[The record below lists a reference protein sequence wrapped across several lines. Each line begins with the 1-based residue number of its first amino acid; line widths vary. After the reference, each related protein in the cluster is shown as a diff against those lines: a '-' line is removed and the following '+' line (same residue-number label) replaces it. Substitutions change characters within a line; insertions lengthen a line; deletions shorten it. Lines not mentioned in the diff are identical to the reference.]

1 MKPEKL
7 VISAFGPYADRTE
20 IDFTKLGGQG
30 IYLITGDTGAGKTT
44 IFDAITFALYGEASG
59 QVRDS
64 AMFRSKYAAE
74 EIETYVEFLFSWRGK
89 SYQVIRNPEY
99 LARKKRGTGYTVRKS
114 DATLV
119 YPDERQPV
127 TKAKEVTRAVT
138 ELLGLDYRQ
147 FTQIAMIAQG
157 DFQKL
162 LLAGTAQRGE
172 IFRQLFH
179 TELYQSLQ
187 LKLKDAVKMQW
198 KQYDELRRSISQY
211 LNGIRYGQE
220 AEELTEKL
228 EEMKKSGFDG
238 RVVEGLELLLE
249 LTEREK
255 EFLMQL
261 EQKEKVL
268 EESISESEK
277 RLQKCMQKQ
286 ELESSLRL
294 QEEQREPLLQAA
306 GKAEEERK
314 KNPELQR
321 KAEELEGE
329 IRKIRERM
337 ERILRIETLG
347 QKAEKLGEELEKV
360 QKKCQEHTAQ
370 KEQLQRELDR
380 FGALE
385 AVREKYCGQLAN
397 LQEQADRL
405 ESAKDA
411 YGTRM
416 KKEAALTEKMRQL
429 QEELD
434 NRKEM
439 LKKMGEEIEKS
450 GDAGEIRLSLYQ
462 KKNNLTEAKE
472 EQSSL
477 QKKLEFTTGR
487 YLKARENYLPV
498 KEAYERE
505 FRLFLDTQAG
515 ILAEGLK
522 EGMACPVCGS
532 VHHPVLAEKCSE
544 EISKESVDQ
553 KKAAAD
559 EAEKNVRN
567 YSAMAGSLKEQLE
580 RLKKKAEQ
588 MEKDAGYHLEDAEW
602 VKERLQK
609 EIRTCGEEL
618 KKAEETLVQREK
630 LVKAEEQ
637 KKAEQL
643 QVEQLLH
650 EQEKKMAEAQAQ
662 KSSAREILC
671 QILGKMEKDEKR
683 KSDSLKDS
691 EVQELTVS
699 AMKRL
704 KSCTGEI
711 SEKKSAVEQE
721 IQRREELKKEEGR
734 LRAIVEQ
741 EKEKTVQLQAEKK
754 SVEERIKE
762 EQEKNGAESEREEI
776 LKEQILQK
784 QEEQKK
790 LKALQQKNQQEY
802 EQILQK
808 KAENEATIQTIRV
821 QLEQLEDVNE
831 EEILK
836 EKSRMTEEKS
846 QMAEEKKELYVRYS
860 GNREIYDKVNVQ
872 RDLLE
877 EVEKKYVWMKS
888 LADTAGGNLNGKQKV
903 ELETYIQMAY
913 FDRILRRAN
922 LRFMTM
928 SSGQYE
934 LKRQKAPEDKKGKS
948 GLELNVIDHYNG
960 SERSVKTLSGG
971 ESFQASLSLALGL
984 SDEIQ
989 ANAGGI
995 CLEAMFVDEGFGS
1008 LDEEALEQAIKA
1020 LGNLTQGNRS
1030 VGIIS
1035 HVAELKERIENK
1047 IIVTKER
1054 GGEKLGS
1061 RIEII

>member
-1 MKPEKL
+1 M
-7 VISAFGPYADRTE
+7 FH
-20 IDFTKLGGQG
+20 LGESQELYVVKEVGFG
-30 IYLITGDTGAGKTT
+30 IYL
-44 IFDAITFALYGEASG
+44 GE
-59 QVRDS
+59 
-64 AMFRSKYAAE
+64 E
-74 EIETYVEFLFSWRGK
+74 E
-89 SYQVIRNPEY
+89 N
-99 LARKKRGTGYTVRKS
+99 
-114 DATLV
+114 AT
-119 YPDERQPV
+119 
-127 TKAKEVTRAVT
+127 
-138 ELLGLDYRQ
+138 
-147 FTQIAMIAQG
+147 
-157 DFQKL
+157 
-162 LLAGTAQRGE
+162 
-172 IFRQLFH
+172 
-179 TELYQSLQ
+179 
-187 LKLKDAVKMQW
+187 
-198 KQYDELRRSISQY
+198 
-211 LNGIRYGQE
+211 
-220 AEELTEKL
+220 
-228 EEMKKSGFDG
+228 
-238 RVVEGLELLLE
+238 
-249 LTEREK
+249 
-255 EFLMQL
+255 
-261 EQKEKVL
+261 EKVL
-268 EESISESEK
+268 LPKKEVPEGIKAGDILEVFLYKDSQDRLIATTRTPKVRLGETAVLRVADTGKIGAFLDWGLEKDLFLPYKEQTKRVQPGEECLAALYIDKSSRLCATMKVYEYLKKDSPYQRDDKVTGRIYEISE
-277 RLQKCMQKQ
+277 
-286 ELESSLRL
+286 
-294 QEEQREPLLQAA
+294 
-306 GKAEEERK
+306 
-314 KNPELQR
+314 N
-321 KAEELEGE
+321 
-329 IRKIRERM
+329 
-337 ERILRIETLG
+337 
-347 QKAEKLGEELEKV
+347 
-360 QKKCQEHTAQ
+360 
-370 KEQLQRELDR
+370 
-380 FGALE
+380 FGVFV
-385 AVREKYCGQLAN
+385 AVDDCYSGLIPA
-397 LQEQADRL
+397 
-405 ESAKDA
+405 
-411 YGTRM
+411 
-416 KKEAALTEKMRQL
+416 KEAQGKYRVGDILNLRVTRVQEDGKLDLSDKEKIPQ
-429 QEELD
+429 
-434 NRKEM
+434 
-439 LKKMGEEIEKS
+439 
-450 GDAGEIRLSLYQ
+450 
-462 KKNNLTEAKE
+462 
-472 EQSSL
+472 
-477 QKKLEFTTGR
+477 
-487 YLKARENYLPV
+487 
-498 KEAYERE
+498 
-505 FRLFLDTQAG
+505 
-515 ILAEGLK
+515 
-522 EGMACPVCGS
+522 
-532 VHHPVLAEKCSE
+532 
-544 EISKESVDQ
+544 
-553 KKAAAD
+553 
-559 EAEKNVRN
+559 
-567 YSAMAGSLKEQLE
+567 
-580 RLKKKAEQ
+580 Q